1 MSWRIVKLGAI
12 FLRISSLFLLKK
24 PMFVMYN

>member
-1 MSWRIVKLGAI
+1 MRRIIVKLGAI